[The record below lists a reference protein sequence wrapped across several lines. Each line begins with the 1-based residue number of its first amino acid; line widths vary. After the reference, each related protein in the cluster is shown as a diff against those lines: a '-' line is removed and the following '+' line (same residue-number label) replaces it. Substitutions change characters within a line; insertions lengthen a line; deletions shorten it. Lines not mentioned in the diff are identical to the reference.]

1 MAVHLFIDA
10 FPAGWMK
17 AVMDVD
23 RNPKPA
29 YFAYRDALT
38 PVMLSL
44 RTDRMSYCS
53 GQRVSV
59 EIWGC
64 NDENRRYEDTVICY
78 QAEWYGETEKHKNA
92 GSGILIGQGTVK
104 KSLPE
109 CTSAYLGSV
118 EFEIPKEI
126 GQEEGRGILLITAG
140 IRKEDGEFIHYN
152 QMELQVHRNLG
163 VPDGAGACLIGEK
176 GKASEAARELGLQV
190 RQIGEMK
197 PGDVFLADD
206 WRAFERMEED
216 VLHKAAEGFKIIFL
230 ELDPG
235 TYRIG
240 EAVITV
246 KDSGMLPMHFVSSN
260 TEHRMTQGF
269 GPFDFRNWYDRSA
282 DRITPILDTTFT
294 GEGFIPILQS
304 GNTDENGEWG
314 RAAAAAEISMEQG
327 KIYICQVKLAGRMED
342 NPVAKEFAVRMIS
355 QDNRESKGEEER

>member
-1 MAVHLFIDA
+1 M
-10 FPAGWMK
+10 
-17 AVMDVD
+17 
-23 RNPKPA
+23 
-29 YFAYRDALT
+29 
-38 PVMLSL
+38 
-44 RTDRMSYCS
+44 
-53 GQRVSV
+53 
-59 EIWGC
+59 
-64 NDENRRYEDTVICY
+64 
-78 QAEWYGETEKHKNA
+78 
-92 GSGILIGQGTVK
+92 
-104 KSLPE
+104 
-109 CTSAYLGSV
+109 
-118 EFEIPKEI
+118 
-126 GQEEGRGILLITAG
+126 
-140 IRKEDGEFIHYN
+140 
-152 QMELQVHRNLG
+152 HRNLG

-260 TEHRMTQGF
+260 TEHQMTQGF

-282 DRITPILDTTFT
+282 DRITPILETTFT

-314 RAAAAAEISMEQG
+314 RAAAAAEVSMEQG